1 MTEPV
6 FAADPLRL
14 LIAAAAAVPE
24 QVDFDILELCSGESV
39 IFEMTDSIAAYH
51 VIDSVGD
58 DFYRINAQ
66 KFNAELG

>member
-1 MTEPV
+1 M
-6 FAADPLRL
+6 D
-14 LIAAAAAVPE
+14 AVPE
-24 QVDFDILELCSGESV
+24 QVDLIFWSFAVGESV
-39 IFEMTDSIAAYH
+39 IFEMTDSTAAYH